1 MRGRELYSQ
10 ENLVMSFRKRQ
21 RGISFL
27 SLIAIVG
34 MLGFAAVIGLKLI
47 PIYMDSWKIDGV
59 MDAVISKSG
68 IDEQSRQ
75 EVINS
80 LLKRLDIN
88 EAAAVN
94 YTNYKESLTV
104 IKRKKKVTINIFY
117 RVETQLIGN
126 LKLVAEFDKS
136 VSS

>member
-1 MRGRELYSQ
+1 
-10 ENLVMSFRKRQ
+10 MSFRKRQ

-59 MDAVISKSG
+59 MDAVISESG
-68 IDEQSRQ
+68 VNEQSRQ

-88 EAAAVN
+88 EADAVN

-117 RVETQLIGN
+117 RVETPLIGN
-126 LKLVAEFDKS
+126 LTLVAEFDKS

>member
-1 MRGRELYSQ
+1 
-10 ENLVMSFRKRQ
+10 MSFRKRQ

-27 SLIAIVG
+27 SLIAIAG

-59 MDAVISKSG
+59 MEAVINESG

-75 EVINS
+75 EVISS

-88 EAAAVN
+88 AADAVN

-117 RVETQLIGN
+117 RVETPLIGN
-126 LKLVAEFDKS
+126 LTLVAEFDKS

>member
-1 MRGRELYSQ
+1 
-10 ENLVMSFRKRQ
+10 MSFRKRQ

-27 SLIAIVG
+27 SLIAIAG

-59 MDAVISKSG
+59 MEAVISESG

-75 EVINS
+75 EVISS

-88 EAAAVN
+88 AADAVN
-94 YTNYKESLTV
+94 YTNYNESLTV

-117 RVETQLIGN
+117 RVETPLIGN
-126 LKLVAEFDKS
+126 LTLVAEFDKS